1 MTSLSSIVYMFT
13 GPDLLHAG
21 PLFRKKVG
29 PLIYAYPVKVYDASV
44 PHKIVS
50 FVP

>member
-29 PLIYAYPVKVYDASV
+29 PLIYAYPVKVCEGPSLAE
-44 PHKIVS
+44 HAEHA
-50 FVP
+50 